1 MHKVKRGEQMF
12 NKKGKIVK
20 CPHCGSKRVEAHLAH
35 AQAVTYIC
43 CNITCRKIFTKEY
56 K

>member
-1 MHKVKRGEQMF
+1 MF
-12 NKKGKIVK
+12 KMFSKIVK
-20 CPHCGSKRVEAHLAH
+20 CPHCGSKKVDAHHAH

-43 CNITCRKIFTKEY
+43 CDITCRKIFTKEY